1 MKREISKMTKCNF
14 VKSLAGLFCLFL
26 ASGAPIEGMRL
37 GNILD
42 DKIQE
47 QKETLRALQVQ
58 INAINEKIE
67 AECQKNKDLC
77 SQKKKQK
84 VSDEDDELTDFTKVA
99 IGSLKGKIST
109 FQQEIQK
116 RRDLLESMDKEI
128 KSLDEKIS
136 GLDEREKELAQNPLL
151 KKYEGECPSEK
162 TIWAKT
168 SNVLE
173 QGSLSLKFDTPSTSG
188 PSLIVTAIFI
198 EKLNEFEGRLN
209 EKIAQCY
216 NYRIGPINLMNE
228 NDREKASRSA
238 SLSEENCKLRK
249 LLFMA
254 ENNMTEEEFN
264 SL

>member
-37 GNILD
+37 GNILHG
-42 DKIQE
+42 KIQE
-47 QKETLRALQVQ
+47 QRKKLQALQIQ
-58 INAINEKIE
+58 IDEMNKNIE
-67 AECQKNKDLC
+67 AECQKNNDLC
-77 SQKKKQK
+77 NQKKKQK
-84 VSDEDDELTDFTKVA
+84 VSDEDNELTEVTKVA
-99 IGSLKGKIST
+99 IGNLKGKIPT
-109 FQQEIQK
+109 FRQEIQK
-116 RRDLLESMDKEI
+116 RRDLLESMDKKI
-128 KSLDEKIS
+128 KSLDKEIS
-136 GLDEREKELAQNPLL
+136 GLDEREKELAQNPFL
-151 KKYEGECPSEK
+151 KKYEEKCPSEK

-198 EKLNEFEGRLN
+198 EKLNGLEGSLN

-216 NYRIGPINLMNE
+216 NDRMLPINLMNE
-228 NDREKASRSA
+228 NDREKAGRSA
-238 SLSEENCKLRK
+238 SLSHENYELRK